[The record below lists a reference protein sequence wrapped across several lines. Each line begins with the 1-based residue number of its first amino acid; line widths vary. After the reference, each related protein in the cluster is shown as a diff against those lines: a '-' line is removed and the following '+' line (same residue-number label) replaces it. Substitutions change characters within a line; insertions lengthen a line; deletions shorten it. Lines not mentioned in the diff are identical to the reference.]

1 MLDSVALDSDARAEL
16 LCYLVVAQLVAH
28 ARTGE
33 WLRTDHLVE
42 SARIWTGANGADG
55 AWAARAELG
64 QISASIAPTFQN
76 VSALC
81 DCDSLAKLFTDG
93 WRLDYR
99 SALVRWLHDVCDA
112 HLQGEAVDRPF
123 NPNIEGGG
131 DG

>member
-1 MLDSVALDSDARAEL
+1 MTSDTNLDHDARVEL

-42 SARIWTGANGADG
+42 SARMWTDSNGAQG
-55 AWAARAELG
+55 AWLARYELG
-64 QISASIAPTFQN
+64 HASAAIAPDFLN

-81 DCDSLAKLFTDG
+81 DSDSLAKLFTDG

-99 SALVRWLHDVCDA
+99 SPQVRWLHDTCGA
-112 HLQGEAVDRPF
+112 HLH
-123 NPNIEGGG
+123 GGG
-131 DG
+131 ELPTLGAPVHNPQ